1 MLKLSRYGGFEH
13 RYNYHRNK
21 LEATTG
27 VTLEMQTHRTT
38 VSGVPIQSLYTAA
51 DLEGFD
57 ADRDLGRPGE
67 FPFTRGIHESMYR
80 GRPWT
85 MRQFAGFGRPSDTN
99 ERFRF
104 LLEQGQTGLS
114 TAFDL
119 PTLMGLDSD
128 DPRSSGEVGRLGVAV
143 DTIDDMLALFDG
155 IDLEQASVS
164 MTINAPAIIVMA
176 FYVASARQRGLAWSK
191 LRGTIQND
199 ILKEFHAQNEIVFPP
214 EPSVRLVVDLI
225 DFCTQHVPQWNT
237 VSISGYHIREAGST
251 AAQELAFT
259 LADGRHYVE
268 RCLERGLDVDAFSP
282 RLSFFFNAHND
293 LFEEVAKYRAARS
306 LWAEL
311 MRDEYGAKLE
321 ASWKLRFHAQTAGCS
336 LQAVQPEVNLVR
348 VAYQALAAVLGGCQ
362 SLHTNSMD
370 ETLALPSEHAVTLA
384 LRTQQVLAHETGVT
398 NTVDPIGGSYFVENL
413 SRRMKNTARDC
424 FAEIAGQGGMI
435 AAIENGHFRRKIAD
449 AAYAYQR
456 AIDSEEKLLVG
467 VNAFQQSD
475 EQPISVM
482 HVDASTESAQVA
494 SLRDIKCRRSADD
507 VARSLDEIRL
517 AADAGENVFQA
528 LIEAADRRVTVQ
540 ECMDALADV
549 FGRFR
554 PTDGW

>member
-1 MLKLSRYGGFEH
+1 MEKRSS
-13 RYNYHRNK
+13 N
-21 LEATTG
+21 
-27 VTLEMQTHRTT
+27 TT
-38 VSGVPIQSLYTAA
+38 VSGVPVNALYTNA
-51 DLEGFD
+51 DLKNFD
-57 ADRDLGRPGE
+57 FDHELGQPGH

-80 GRPWT
+80 DRLWT
-85 MRQFAGFGRPSDTN
+85 MRQFAGFGRAADTN
-99 ERFRF
+99 QRFRY

-128 DPRSSGEVGRLGVAV
+128 NPRSAGEVGRLGVAV
-143 DTIDDMLALFDG
+143 DTVDDMLSLFDQ
-155 IDLEQASVS
+155 IDLGKVSVS
-164 MTINAPAIIVMA
+164 MTINAPAIVVMA
-176 FYVASARQRGLAWSK
+176 FYLAAARIRGVDWRN

-199 ILKEFHAQNEIVFPP
+199 ILKEFHAQNEVVFPP

-225 DFCTQHVPQWNT
+225 EFCTQHAPKWNT

-268 RCLERGLDVDAFSP
+268 QCLERGMDIDVFAP

-311 MRDEYGAKLE
+311 MRDQYGAKSA
-321 ASWKLRFHAQTAGCS
+321 ASWELRFHAQTAGCT
-336 LQAVQPEVNLVR
+336 LQAEQPQVNLVR

-384 LRTQQVLAHETGVT
+384 LRTQQVLAFETGVT
-398 NTVDPIGGSYFVENL
+398 NTVDPLGGSYFVENFT
-413 SRRMKNTARDC
+413 RRMKDEAQAYFR
-424 FAEIAGQGGMI
+424 AIGERGGMI
-435 AAIENGHFRRKIAD
+435 AAIENGYFRREIAE
-449 AAYAYQR
+449 AAFAHQR
-456 AIDSEEKLLVG
+456 AIDTREKLIVG
-467 VNAFQQSD
+467 VNAFRQSED
-475 EQPISVM
+475 ESIPIM
-482 HVDASTESAQVA
+482 EIDAALEATQVE
-494 SLRDIKCRRSADD
+494 SLRTIKRSRSAEN
-507 VARSLDEIRL
+507 VSQSLDQLRKAEE
-517 AADAGENVFQA
+517 AGENVMPV
-528 LIEAADRRVTVQ
+528 LVEAADNRATVQ
-540 ECMDALADV
+540 ECMDALAEV

-554 PTDGW
+554 PSAAW

>member
-1 MLKLSRYGGFEH
+1 MHANR
-13 RYNYHRNK
+13 
-21 LEATTG
+21 
-27 VTLEMQTHRTT
+27 VEMQPPKTT
-38 VSGVPIQSLYTAA
+38 VSGVPIQPLYTDT
-51 DLEGFD
+51 DLNGFD
-57 ADRDLGRPGE
+57 PERDLGRPGQ
-67 FPFTRGIHESMYR
+67 FPYTRGIHESMYR

-99 ERFRF
+99 QRFRF
-104 LLEQGQTGLS
+104 LLQQGQTGLS

-128 DPRSSGEVGRLGVAV
+128 NARCAGEVGRLGVAV

-155 IDLEQASVS
+155 IDLEQVSVS
-164 MTINAPAIIVMA
+164 MTINAPAAVIMA
-176 FYVASARQRGLAWSK
+176 FYLASARQRGFDWNK

-199 ILKEFHAQNEIVFPP
+199 ILKEFHAQNEFVFSPK
-214 EPSVRLVVDLI
+214 PSVRLVVDLI
-225 DFCTQHVPQWNT
+225 EFCAQQATQWNT

-268 RCLERGLDVDAFSP
+268 QCLARGMDVDCFAP

-293 LFEEVAKYRAARS
+293 VFEEVAKYRAARA

-311 MRDEYGAKLE
+311 LRDEYGAKSE

-336 LQAVQPEVNLVR
+336 LQATQPEVNLVR

-384 LRTQQVLAHETGVT
+384 LRTQQVLAHETGLT
-398 NTVDPIGGSYFVENL
+398 NTVDPLGGSYFVE
-413 SRRMKNTARDC
+413 SFTRQMKEQAIDC
-424 FAEIAGQGGMI
+424 FREITDQGGMI
-435 AAIENGHFRRKIAD
+435 AAIENGYFRRKIAD
-449 AAYAYQR
+449 AAFTYQR
-456 AIDSEEKLLVG
+456 AIDSREKLIVG
-467 VNAFQQSD
+467 VNAFQQSG
-475 EQPISVM
+475 EEPVAVM
-482 HVDASTESAQVA
+482 QVDASTETRQLE
-494 SLRDIKCRRSADD
+494 SLRRIKHQRSSEA
-507 VARSLDEIRL
+507 VTRSLSDLRH
-517 AADAGENVFQA
+517 AAEAGENVFPA
-528 LIEAADRRVTVQ
+528 LLAAADNRVTVQ
-540 ECMDALADV
+540 ECMDALAEV

-554 PTDGW
+554 PSSGW